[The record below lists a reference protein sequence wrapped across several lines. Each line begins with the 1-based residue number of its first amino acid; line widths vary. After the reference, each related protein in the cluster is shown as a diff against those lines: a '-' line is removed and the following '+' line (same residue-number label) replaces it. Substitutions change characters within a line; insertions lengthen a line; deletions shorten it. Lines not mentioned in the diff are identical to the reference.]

1 MMSFLLFSGLLILIC
16 MICPHL
22 PFVLRGLPCTFS
34 GGMKTGIVGR
44 TGSGKSNIVLTTP
57 WSNPDSLE
65 EFTDK
70 QIWEALNCCQL
81 GEEIKKKEL
90 KLYSAVMENG
100 EDWSIG
106 QRQLACLGRVIW
118 KKSKV
123 LILNEDTASVD
134 TATDS
139 LIQKT
144 VREQFSEATVIAI
157 VHRITSLLDSDMV
170 LLLDNA

>member
-1 MMSFLLFSGLLILIC
+1 M
-16 MICPHL
+16 
-22 PFVLRGLPCTFS
+22 GLPCTFS